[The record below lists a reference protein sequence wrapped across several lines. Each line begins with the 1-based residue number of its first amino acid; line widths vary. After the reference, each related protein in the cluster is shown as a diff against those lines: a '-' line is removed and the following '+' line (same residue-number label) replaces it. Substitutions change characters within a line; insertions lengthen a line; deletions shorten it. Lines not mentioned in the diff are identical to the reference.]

1 MSSKG
6 ESSDWEGPAGA
17 GLILDLK
24 QEICSARPYGEWV
37 KTHLITLDALKA
49 AVPTG
54 PRGGGAPE
62 GMAGILGGCDW
73 VGSVWTPWGGEGT
86 GRRWGRGAVV
96 EV

>member
-6 ESSDWEGPAGA
+6 ESSDWEDPAGA

-54 PRGGGAPE
+54 PRGGGCPR
-62 GMAGILGGCDW
+62 GH
-73 VGSVWTPWGGEGT
+73 
-86 GRRWGRGAVV
+86 GRHPRRV
-96 EV
+96 